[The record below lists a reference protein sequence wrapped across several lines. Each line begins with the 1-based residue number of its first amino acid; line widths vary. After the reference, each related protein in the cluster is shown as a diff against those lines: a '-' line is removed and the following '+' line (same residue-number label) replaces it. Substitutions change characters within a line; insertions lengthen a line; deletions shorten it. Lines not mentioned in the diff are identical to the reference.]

1 MKALLAIAIV
11 SIVPSGAEAQAFRFP
26 STCWD
31 GCMTVTAYY
40 DYGGRRDWSCGSQTY
55 SGHRGTDFAP
65 YGSFTAMDEGRDI
78 VAAAPGQVIAAH
90 DGEFDRCTSG
100 GCAGGG
106 GFGNYVSI
114 QHADGKVTYY
124 AHMKRGTVAVGVGA
138 MVSCGQRL
146 GQIGSSG
153 YSTGP
158 HLHFEPRVS
167 GSADDPF
174 GGVSG
179 CSGPESWWVEQR
191 AYRTL
196 PAESCETTAPPPMDG
211 AAVDAIEPASGTGY
225 AGGETFTARVTMRNT
240 GNTTWS
246 DAESILLA
254 VDGGDPMGSPDQI
267 RLGDV
272 TIAPDATH
280 TFELTLTAP
289 IAPGDHVARFRMD
302 RHGTA
307 RFGDAAEIQITV
319 APPPEQPDAG
329 PTSPDAGV
337 ITPLADAGP
346 LASDG
351 SVVPPPDGRPTRDS
365 AALTGGCSTTGD
377 PAAHLFWLLLPL
389 LLAARSRARVE

>member
-1 MKALLAIAIV
+1 
-11 SIVPSGAEAQAFRFP
+11 
-26 STCWD
+26 
-31 GCMTVTAYY
+31 MTVTAYY
-40 DYGGRRDWSCGSQTY
+40 DYGGRRDWNCGSQTY

-78 VAAAPGQVIAAH
+78 VAVAPGQVITAH

-106 GFGNYVSI
+106 GFGNYVAI
-114 QHADGKVTYY
+114 RHADGKVTYY

-138 MVSCGQRL
+138 MVTCGQHL

-167 GSADDPF
+167 GSSDDPF

-191 AYRTL
+191 SYRTL
-196 PAESCETTAPPPMDG
+196 PAQSCEMTAPPPMDG
-211 AAVDAIEPASGTGY
+211 AAVEAIEPTPGSSF

-254 VDGGDPMGSPDQI
+254 VDGSDPMGGPEQV
-267 RLGDV
+267 RLGDA
-272 TIAPDATH
+272 TIAPDGTH
-280 TFELTLTAP
+280 AFELSLTAP
-289 IAPGDHVARFRMD
+289 LEPGDHVARFRMD
-302 RHGTA
+302 RFGTA
-307 RFGDAAEIQITV
+307 RFGDVAEIQITV
-319 APPPEQPDAG
+319 EPPAVQPDAG
-329 PTSPDAGV
+329 PGDSPDAGASL
-337 ITPLADAGP
+337 PGDAGGGVT
-346 LASDG
+346 ADG
-351 SVVPPPDGRPTRDS
+351 SVVREDPDRDRSVRES
-365 AALTGGCSTTGD
+365 ASLTGGCSSVPR
-377 PAAHLFWLLLPL
+377 PAPTPIWLALLV
-389 LLAARSRARVE
+389 AAGIYRLRR